1 MDRPS
6 QQLIRISNVD
16 ETIDATISLGKLF
29 VGDNVN
35 AYAMSPTAT
44 PTAGPTI
51 IHQRVEKRMLRAIP
65 TILAKTVTIKKVRLT
80 KETGVRPFIAMRL
93 MAVLSI
99 SGVSCGLKASV
110 TNNMITAA

>member
-6 QQLIRISNVD
+6 QQLIKISNVD

-35 AYAMSPTAT
+35 ADAMSPTAA

-51 IHQRVEKRMLRAIP
+51 IHQRVEKRMLRTVP
-65 TILAKTVTIKKVRLT
+65 TIPQRTVTSIKVPTT
-80 KETGVRPFIAMRL
+80 KGI
-93 MAVLSI
+93 
-99 SGVSCGLKASV
+99 GLA
-110 TNNMITAA
+110 